1 MNQRTKHLLTLIL
14 SLMCAAYS
22 SAQVVIG
29 DKNKYKIYFEER
41 TVCLTDTIIRVRMT
55 YECSVANGQ
64 MKNVNVTFEEISAV
78 HTPDI
83 SYTESHNVNKKHIGR
98 VSVVA
103 NGFKANPEIKNC
115 NASTKNVG
123 GISMVTSCCKVY
135 GLSARHDGK
144 AINKIGENETVVAE
158 AVIDVAHPE
167 WSRLQLRAVSMT
179 QEQQAEYGKN
189 LINPKFS
196 KDPQWPALEFSPTT
210 AHLSDSTYTMTPAIE
225 YKKNDKGMMEYSI
238 RLNIQDIA
246 IFSIPITERNTPR
259 LGNVNLIVTD
269 IYPKAMK
276 NTPKYKSI
284 DEARK
289 AMYDVVT
296 VRALLDTRH
305 PERSQISVDA
315 GSVGFYGMGWHDQVV
330 FLHGMGLM

>member
-1 MNQRTKHLLTLIL
+1 MNRIKSIAIIILLLAIH
-14 SLMCAAYS
+14 AAYS

-41 TVCLTDTIIRVRMT
+41 TVCLTDTIIKVKVT

-64 MKNVNVTFEEISAV
+64 MKNVDVKFEEMSAEY
-78 HTPDI
+78 TPDM
-83 SYTESHNVNKKHIGR
+83 SYS
-98 VSVVA
+98 
-103 NGFKANPEIKNC
+103 EIKYH

-123 GISMVTSCCKVY
+123 GISMVTSYCKAN
-135 GLSARHDGK
+135 GLSARLDGK
-144 AINKIGENETVVAE
+144 AIDKIGENETVVAE

-179 QEQQAEYGKN
+179 QEQQGEYGKN
-189 LINPKFS
+189 LTNPTLS
-196 KDPQWPALEFSPTT
+196 KDAHWSVLNFSPTT
-210 AHLSDSTYTMTPAIE
+210 RHLNDTTYTMIPAIE
-225 YKKNDKGMMEYSI
+225 YKKNDKGVMEYSI
-238 RLNIQDIA
+238 RLDIQGISR
-246 IFSIPITERNTPR
+246 FSISIPDTKMPR
-259 LGNVNLIVTD
+259 LGGVNILETN
-269 IYPKAMK
+269 IYPRAMTGK
-276 NTPKYKSI
+276 PKYKSI

-305 PERSQISVDA
+305 PERSQISVDT

>member
-1 MNQRTKHLLTLIL
+1 MNRIKSIAIIILLLAIH
-14 SLMCAAYS
+14 AANS

-41 TVCLTDTIIRVRMT
+41 TVCLTDTIIKVKVT

-64 MKNVNVTFEEISAV
+64 MKNVDVKFEEMSAEY
-78 HTPDI
+78 TPDM
-83 SYTESHNVNKKHIGR
+83 SYS
-98 VSVVA
+98 
-103 NGFKANPEIKNC
+103 EIKYH

-123 GISMVTSCCKVY
+123 GISMVTSYCKAN
-135 GLSARHDGK
+135 GLSARLDGK
-144 AINKIGENETVVAE
+144 AIDKIRENETVVAE

-179 QEQQAEYGKN
+179 QEQQGEYGKN
-189 LINPKFS
+189 LTNPTLS
-196 KDPQWPALEFSPTT
+196 KDAHWSVLNFSPTT

-225 YKKNDKGMMEYSI
+225 YKKNDKGAMEYSI
-238 RLNIQDIA
+238 RLDIQGISR
-246 IFSIPITERNTPR
+246 FSISIPDTKMPR
-259 LGNVNLIVTD
+259 LNGVNILEAD
-269 IYPKAMK
+269 IYPMAMTGK
-276 NTPKYKSI
+276 PKYKSI

-305 PERSQISVDA
+305 PERSQISVDT

>member
-1 MNQRTKHLLTLIL
+1 MNRIKSIAIIILLLAIH
-14 SLMCAAYS
+14 AANS

-41 TVCLTDTIIRVRMT
+41 TVCLTDTIIKVKVT

-64 MKNVNVTFEEISAV
+64 MKNVDVKFEEMSAEYA
-78 HTPDI
+78 PDM
-83 SYTESHNVNKKHIGR
+83 SYS
-98 VSVVA
+98 
-103 NGFKANPEIKNC
+103 EIKYH

-123 GISMVTSCCKVY
+123 GISMVTSYCKAN
-135 GLSARHDGK
+135 GLSARLDGK
-144 AINKIGENETVVAE
+144 AIDKIGENETVVAE

-179 QEQQAEYGKN
+179 QEQQGEYGKN
-189 LINPKFS
+189 LTNPTLS
-196 KDPQWPALEFSPTT
+196 KDAHWSVLNFSPTT
-210 AHLSDSTYTMTPAIE
+210 AHLSDSTYTMIPAIE
-225 YKKNDKGMMEYSI
+225 YKKNDKGVMEYSI
-238 RLNIQDIA
+238 RLDIQGISR
-246 IFSIPITERNTPR
+246 FSISIPDTKMPR
-259 LGNVNLIVTD
+259 LGGVNILEAD
-269 IYPKAMK
+269 IYPRAMTGK
-276 NTPKYKSI
+276 PKYKSI

-305 PERSQISVDA
+305 PERSQISVDT
-315 GSVGFYGMGWHDQVV
+315 GSVGFYGMEWHDQVV

>member
-1 MNQRTKHLLTLIL
+1 MNRIKSIAIIILLLAIH
-14 SLMCAAYS
+14 AAYS

-41 TVCLTDTIIRVRMT
+41 TVCLTDTIIKVKVT

-64 MKNVNVTFEEISAV
+64 MKNVDVKFEEMSAEY
-78 HTPDI
+78 TPDM
-83 SYTESHNVNKKHIGR
+83 SYS
-98 VSVVA
+98 
-103 NGFKANPEIKNC
+103 EIKYH

-123 GISMVTSCCKVY
+123 GISMVTSYCKAN
-135 GLSARHDGK
+135 GLSARLDGK
-144 AINKIGENETVVAE
+144 TIDKIGENETVVAE

-179 QEQQAEYGKN
+179 QEQQGEYGKN
-189 LINPKFS
+189 LTNPTLS
-196 KDPQWPALEFSPTT
+196 KDAHWSVLNFSPTT
-210 AHLSDSTYTMTPAIE
+210 AHLSDSTYTMIPAIE
-225 YKKNDKGMMEYSI
+225 YKKNDKGVMEYSI
-238 RLNIQDIA
+238 RLDIQGISR
-246 IFSIPITERNTPR
+246 FSISIPDTKMPQLN
-259 LGNVNLIVTD
+259 GVNILEAD
-269 IYPKAMK
+269 IYPRAMTGK
-276 NTPKYKSI
+276 PKYKSI

-305 PERSQISVDA
+305 PERSQISVDT

>member
-1 MNQRTKHLLTLIL
+1 MKHLLTLTL
-14 SLMCAAYS
+14 FLMCAAYS

-41 TVCLTDTIIRVRMT
+41 TVCLTDTIIKVKVT

-64 MKNVNVTFEEISAV
+64 MKNVDVKFEEMSAEY
-78 HTPDI
+78 TPDM
-83 SYTESHNVNKKHIGR
+83 SYS
-98 VSVVA
+98 
-103 NGFKANPEIKNC
+103 EIKYH

-123 GISMVTSCCKVY
+123 GISMVTSYCKVHKNKSKG
-135 GLSARHDGK
+135 GLY
-144 AINKIGENETVVAE
+144 EMMEAE

-179 QEQQAEYGKN
+179 QEQQGEYGKN
-189 LINPKFS
+189 LTNPTLS
-196 KDPQWPALEFSPTT
+196 KDAHWSVLNFSPTT
-210 AHLSDSTYTMTPAIE
+210 RHLNDTTYTMTPAIE
-225 YKKNDKGMMEYSI
+225 YKKNDKGVMEYSI
-238 RLNIQDIA
+238 RLDIQGISR
-246 IFSIPITERNTPR
+246 FSISIPDTKMPQLN
-259 LGNVNLIVTD
+259 GVNILEAD
-269 IYPKAMK
+269 IYPRAMTGK
-276 NTPKYKSI
+276 PKYKSI

>member
-1 MNQRTKHLLTLIL
+1 MNRIKSIAIIILLLAIH
-14 SLMCAAYS
+14 AAYS

-41 TVCLTDTIIRVRMT
+41 TVCLTDTIIKVKVT

-64 MKNVNVTFEEISAV
+64 MKNVDVKFEEMSAEY
-78 HTPDI
+78 TPDM
-83 SYTESHNVNKKHIGR
+83 SYS
-98 VSVVA
+98 
-103 NGFKANPEIKNC
+103 EIKYH

-123 GISMVTSCCKVY
+123 GISMVTSYCKAN
-135 GLSARHDGK
+135 GLSARLDGK
-144 AINKIGENETVVAE
+144 AIDKIGEHEMVVAE

-179 QEQQAEYGKN
+179 QEQQGEYGKN
-189 LINPKFS
+189 LTNPTLS
-196 KDPQWPALEFSPTT
+196 KDAHWSVLNFSPTT

-225 YKKNDKGMMEYSI
+225 YKKNDKGVMEYSI
-238 RLNIQDIA
+238 RLDIQGISR
-246 IFSIPITERNTPR
+246 FSISIPDTKMPR
-259 LGNVNLIVTD
+259 LNGVNILETN
-269 IYPKAMK
+269 IYPMAMTGK
-276 NTPKYKSI
+276 PKYKSI

-305 PERSQISVDA
+305 PERSQISVDT

>member
-1 MNQRTKHLLTLIL
+1 MNLQMKHLLTLTL
-14 SLMCAAYS
+14 FLMCAAYS

-41 TVCLTDTIIRVRMT
+41 TVCLTDTIIKVKVT

-64 MKNVNVTFEEISAV
+64 MKNVDVKFEEMSAEY
-78 HTPDI
+78 TPDM
-83 SYTESHNVNKKHIGR
+83 SYS
-98 VSVVA
+98 
-103 NGFKANPEIKNC
+103 EIKYH

-123 GISMVTSCCKVY
+123 GISMVTSYCKVHKNKSKG
-135 GLSARHDGK
+135 GLY
-144 AINKIGENETVVAE
+144 EMMEAE

-179 QEQQAEYGKN
+179 QEQQGEYGKN
-189 LINPKFS
+189 LTNPTLS
-196 KDPQWPALEFSPTT
+196 KDAHWSVLNFSPTT
-210 AHLSDSTYTMTPAIE
+210 RHLNDTTYTMTPAIE
-225 YKKNDKGMMEYSI
+225 YKKNDKGVMEYSI
-238 RLNIQDIA
+238 RLDIQGISR
-246 IFSIPITERNTPR
+246 FSISIPDTKMPQLN
-259 LGNVNLIVTD
+259 GVNILEAD
-269 IYPKAMK
+269 IYPRAMTGK
-276 NTPKYKSI
+276 PKYKSI

>member
-1 MNQRTKHLLTLIL
+1 MNRIKSIAIIILLLAIH
-14 SLMCAAYS
+14 AANS

-41 TVCLTDTIIRVRMT
+41 TVCLTDTIIKVKVT

-64 MKNVNVTFEEISAV
+64 MKNVDVKFEEMSAEY
-78 HTPDI
+78 TPDM
-83 SYTESHNVNKKHIGR
+83 SYS
-98 VSVVA
+98 
-103 NGFKANPEIKNC
+103 EIKYH

-123 GISMVTSCCKVY
+123 GISMVTSYCKAN
-135 GLSARHDGK
+135 GLSARLDGK
-144 AINKIGENETVVAE
+144 AIDKIGENETVVAE

-179 QEQQAEYGKN
+179 QEQQGEYGKN
-189 LINPKFS
+189 LTNPTLS
-196 KDPQWPALEFSPTT
+196 KDAHWSVLNFSPTT
-210 AHLSDSTYTMTPAIE
+210 RHLNDTTYTMTPAIE
-225 YKKNDKGMMEYSI
+225 YKKNDKGVMEYSI
-238 RLNIQDIA
+238 RLDIQGISR
-246 IFSIPITERNTPR
+246 FSISIPDTKMPR
-259 LGNVNLIVTD
+259 LGGVNILEAD
-269 IYPKAMK
+269 IYPRAMTGK
-276 NTPKYKSI
+276 PKYKSI

-305 PERSQISVDA
+305 PERSQISVDT

>member
-1 MNQRTKHLLTLIL
+1 MNRIKSIAIIILLLAIH
-14 SLMCAAYS
+14 AAYS

-41 TVCLTDTIIRVRMT
+41 TVCLTDTIIKVKVT

-64 MKNVNVTFEEISAV
+64 MKNVDVKFEEMSAEY
-78 HTPDI
+78 TPDM
-83 SYTESHNVNKKHIGR
+83 SYS
-98 VSVVA
+98 
-103 NGFKANPEIKNC
+103 EIKYH

-238 RLNIQDIA
+238 RLDIQGISR
-246 IFSIPITERNTPR
+246 FSISIPDTKMPR
-259 LGNVNLIVTD
+259 LGGVNILEAD
-269 IYPKAMK
+269 IYPRAMTGK
-276 NTPKYKSI
+276 PKYKSI

-305 PERSQISVDA
+305 PERSQISVDT

>member
-1 MNQRTKHLLTLIL
+1 MNRIKSIAIIILLLAIH
-14 SLMCAAYS
+14 AANS

-41 TVCLTDTIIRVRMT
+41 TVCLTDTIIKVKVT

-64 MKNVNVTFEEISAV
+64 MKNVDVKFEEMSAEY
-78 HTPDI
+78 TPDM
-83 SYTESHNVNKKHIGR
+83 SYS
-98 VSVVA
+98 
-103 NGFKANPEIKNC
+103 EIKYH

-123 GISMVTSCCKVY
+123 GISMVTSYCKAN
-135 GLSARHDGK
+135 GLSARLDGK
-144 AINKIGENETVVAE
+144 AIDKIGENETVVAE

-179 QEQQAEYGKN
+179 QEQQGEYGKN
-189 LINPKFS
+189 LTNPTLS
-196 KDPQWPALEFSPTT
+196 KDAHWSVLNFSPTT
-210 AHLSDSTYTMTPAIE
+210 RHLNDTTYTMTPAIE
-225 YKKNDKGMMEYSI
+225 YKKNDKGVMEYSI
-238 RLNIQDIA
+238 RLDIQGISR
-246 IFSIPITERNTPR
+246 FSISIPDTKMPR
-259 LGNVNLIVTD
+259 LGGVNILETN
-269 IYPKAMK
+269 IYPRAMTGK
-276 NTPKYKSI
+276 PKYKSI

-305 PERSQISVDA
+305 PERSQISVDT

>member
-1 MNQRTKHLLTLIL
+1 MNIRAKHLLTLIL

-29 DKNKYKIYFEER
+29 DKNKYKIYFDER
-41 TVCLTDTIIRVRMT
+41 PVCLTDTTIRVKVT

-64 MKNVNVTFEEISAV
+64 MKNVDVTFEEISAV

-83 SYTESHNVNKKHIGR
+83 SYTESHNANTKHIGR

-103 NGFKANPEIKNC
+103 NGFKANPEIKNR

-144 AINKIGENETVVAE
+144 AINKIGENEMVVAE

-196 KDPQWPALEFSPTT
+196 KDPQRPALEFSPTT

-225 YKKNDKGMMEYSI
+225 YKKNDKGVMKYSI
-238 RLNIQDIA
+238 RLNIQGIA
-246 IFSIPITERNTPR
+246 IFSIPITESNTPR

-284 DEARK
+284 DAARK
-289 AMYDVVT
+289 GMYDVVT

-315 GSVGFYGMGWHDQVV
+315 GSVGFYGMEWHNQAV
-330 FLHGMGLM
+330 FLHSMGLM

>member
-1 MNQRTKHLLTLIL
+1 MNRIKSIAIIILLLAIH
-14 SLMCAAYS
+14 AANS

-41 TVCLTDTIIRVRMT
+41 TVCLTDTIIKVKVT

-64 MKNVNVTFEEISAV
+64 MKNVDVKFEEMSAEY
-78 HTPDI
+78 TPDM
-83 SYTESHNVNKKHIGR
+83 SYS
-98 VSVVA
+98 
-103 NGFKANPEIKNC
+103 EIKYH

-123 GISMVTSCCKVY
+123 GISMVTSYCKAN
-135 GLSARHDGK
+135 GLSARLDGK
-144 AINKIGENETVVAE
+144 AIDKIGENETVVAE

-179 QEQQAEYGKN
+179 QEQQGEYGKN
-189 LINPKFS
+189 LTNPTLS
-196 KDPQWPALEFSPTT
+196 KDAHWSVLNFSPTT

-225 YKKNDKGMMEYSI
+225 YKKNDKGVMEYSI
-238 RLNIQDIA
+238 RLDIQGISR
-246 IFSIPITERNTPR
+246 FSISIPDTKMPR
-259 LGNVNLIVTD
+259 LGGVNILETN
-269 IYPKAMK
+269 IYPMAMTGK
-276 NTPKYKSI
+276 PKYKSI

-305 PERSQISVDA
+305 PERSQISVDT

>member
-1 MNQRTKHLLTLIL
+1 MNRIKSIAIIILLLAIH
-14 SLMCAAYS
+14 AAYS

-41 TVCLTDTIIRVRMT
+41 TVCLTDTIIKVKVT

-64 MKNVNVTFEEISAV
+64 MKNVDVKFEEMSAEY
-78 HTPDI
+78 TPDM
-83 SYTESHNVNKKHIGR
+83 SYS
-98 VSVVA
+98 
-103 NGFKANPEIKNC
+103 EIKYH

-123 GISMVTSCCKVY
+123 GISMVTSYCKAN
-135 GLSARHDGK
+135 GLSARLDGK
-144 AINKIGENETVVAE
+144 AIDKIGENETVVAE

-179 QEQQAEYGKN
+179 QEQQGEYGKN
-189 LINPKFS
+189 LTNPTLS
-196 KDPQWPALEFSPTT
+196 KDAHWSVLNFSPTT
-210 AHLSDSTYTMTPAIE
+210 RHLNDTTYTMTPAIE
-225 YKKNDKGMMEYSI
+225 YKKNDKGVMEYSI
-238 RLNIQDIA
+238 RLDIQGISR
-246 IFSIPITERNTPR
+246 FSISIPDTKMPR
-259 LGNVNLIVTD
+259 LGGVNILESD
-269 IYPKAMK
+269 IYPMAMTGK
-276 NTPKYKSI
+276 PKYKSI

-305 PERSQISVDA
+305 PERSQISVDT

>member
-1 MNQRTKHLLTLIL
+1 MNRIKSIAIIILLLAIH
-14 SLMCAAYS
+14 AAYS

-41 TVCLTDTIIRVRMT
+41 TVCLTDTIIKVKVT

-64 MKNVNVTFEEISAV
+64 MKNVDVKFEEMSAEY
-78 HTPDI
+78 TPDM
-83 SYTESHNVNKKHIGR
+83 SYS
-98 VSVVA
+98 
-103 NGFKANPEIKNC
+103 EIKYH

-123 GISMVTSCCKVY
+123 GISMVTSYCKAN
-135 GLSARHDGK
+135 GLSARLDGK
-144 AINKIGENETVVAE
+144 AIDKIGENETVVAE

-179 QEQQAEYGKN
+179 QEQQGEYGKN
-189 LINPKFS
+189 LTNPTLS
-196 KDPQWPALEFSPTT
+196 KDAHWSVLNFSPTT
-210 AHLSDSTYTMTPAIE
+210 RHLNDTTYTMTPAIE
-225 YKKNDKGMMEYSI
+225 YKKNDKGVMEYSI
-238 RLNIQDIA
+238 RLDIQGISR
-246 IFSIPITERNTPR
+246 FSISIPDTKMPR
-259 LGNVNLIVTD
+259 LGGVNILETN
-269 IYPKAMK
+269 IYPRAMTGK
-276 NTPKYKSI
+276 PKYKSI

-305 PERSQISVDA
+305 PERSQISVDS

>member
-1 MNQRTKHLLTLIL
+1 MNRIKSIAIIILLLAIH
-14 SLMCAAYS
+14 AAYS

-41 TVCLTDTIIRVRMT
+41 TVCLTDTIIKVKVT

-64 MKNVNVTFEEISAV
+64 MKNVDVKFEEMSAEY
-78 HTPDI
+78 TPDM
-83 SYTESHNVNKKHIGR
+83 SYS
-98 VSVVA
+98 
-103 NGFKANPEIKNC
+103 EIKYH

-123 GISMVTSCCKVY
+123 GISMVTSYCKAN

-210 AHLSDSTYTMTPAIE
+210 AHLSDSTYTMIPAIE
-225 YKKNDKGMMEYSI
+225 YKKNDKGVMEYSI
-238 RLNIQDIA
+238 RLDIQGISR
-246 IFSIPITERNTPR
+246 FSISIPDTKMPR
-259 LGNVNLIVTD
+259 LGGVNILEAD
-269 IYPKAMK
+269 IYPRAMTGK
-276 NTPKYKSI
+276 PKYKSI

-305 PERSQISVDA
+305 PERSQISVDT

>member
-1 MNQRTKHLLTLIL
+1 MNRIKSIAIIILLLAIH
-14 SLMCAAYS
+14 AANS

-41 TVCLTDTIIRVRMT
+41 TVCLTDTIIKVKVT

-64 MKNVNVTFEEISAV
+64 MKNVDVKFEEMSAEYA
-78 HTPDI
+78 PDM
-83 SYTESHNVNKKHIGR
+83 SYS
-98 VSVVA
+98 
-103 NGFKANPEIKNC
+103 EIKYH

-123 GISMVTSCCKVY
+123 GISMVTSYCKAN
-135 GLSARHDGK
+135 GLSARLDGK
-144 AINKIGENETVVAE
+144 AIDKIGEHEMVEAE
-158 AVIDVAHPE
+158 AMIDVAHPE

-179 QEQQAEYGKN
+179 QEQQGEYGKN
-189 LINPKFS
+189 LTNPTLS
-196 KDPQWPALEFSPTT
+196 KDAHWSVLNFSPTT
-210 AHLSDSTYTMTPAIE
+210 AHLSDSTYTMIPAIE
-225 YKKNDKGMMEYSI
+225 YKKNDKGVMEYSI
-238 RLNIQDIA
+238 RLDIQGISR
-246 IFSIPITERNTPR
+246 FSISIPDTKMPQLN
-259 LGNVNLIVTD
+259 GVNILEAD
-269 IYPKAMK
+269 IYPRAMTGK
-276 NTPKYKSI
+276 PKYKSI

-305 PERSQISVDA
+305 PERSQISVDT

>member
-1 MNQRTKHLLTLIL
+1 MTIQKSYHTNKTNNIMNRIKSIAIIILLLAIH
-14 SLMCAAYS
+14 AAYS

-41 TVCLTDTIIRVRMT
+41 TVCLTDTIIKVKVT

-64 MKNVNVTFEEISAV
+64 MKNVDVKFEEMSAEY
-78 HTPDI
+78 TPNM
-83 SYTESHNVNKKHIGR
+83 SYS
-98 VSVVA
+98 
-103 NGFKANPEIKNC
+103 EIKYH

-123 GISMVTSCCKVY
+123 GISMVTSYCKAN
-135 GLSARHDGK
+135 GLSARLDGK
-144 AINKIGENETVVAE
+144 AIDKIGENETVVAE

-179 QEQQAEYGKN
+179 QEQQGEYGKN
-189 LINPKFS
+189 LTNPTLS
-196 KDPQWPALEFSPTT
+196 KDAHWSVLNFSPTT
-210 AHLSDSTYTMTPAIE
+210 RHLNDTTYTMTPAIE
-225 YKKNDKGMMEYSI
+225 YKKNDKGVMEYSI
-238 RLNIQDIA
+238 RLDIQGISR
-246 IFSIPITERNTPR
+246 FSISIPDTKMPR
-259 LGNVNLIVTD
+259 LGGVNILEAD
-269 IYPKAMK
+269 IYPRAMTGK
-276 NTPKYKSI
+276 PKYKSI

-305 PERSQISVDA
+305 PERSQISVDT

>member
-1 MNQRTKHLLTLIL
+1 MNRIKSIAIIILLLAIH
-14 SLMCAAYS
+14 AANS

-41 TVCLTDTIIRVRMT
+41 TVCLTDTIIRVRMA

-64 MKNVNVTFEEISAV
+64 MKNVDVTFEEMSAEYA
-78 HTPDI
+78 PDM
-83 SYTESHNVNKKHIGR
+83 SYS
-98 VSVVA
+98 
-103 NGFKANPEIKNC
+103 EIKYH

-123 GISMVTSCCKVY
+123 GISMVTSYCKAN
-135 GLSARHDGK
+135 GLSARLDGK
-144 AINKIGENETVVAE
+144 AIDKIGENETVVAE

-179 QEQQAEYGKN
+179 QEQQGEYGKN
-189 LINPKFS
+189 LTNPTLS
-196 KDPQWPALEFSPTT
+196 KDAHWSVLNFSPTT
-210 AHLSDSTYTMTPAIE
+210 RHLNDTTYTMTPAIE
-225 YKKNDKGMMEYSI
+225 YKKNDKGVMEYSI
-238 RLNIQDIA
+238 RLDIQGISR
-246 IFSIPITERNTPR
+246 FSISIPDTKMPQLN
-259 LGNVNLIVTD
+259 GVNILEAD
-269 IYPKAMK
+269 IYPRAMTGK
-276 NTPKYKSI
+276 PKYKSI

-305 PERSQISVDA
+305 PERSQISVDT

>member
-1 MNQRTKHLLTLIL
+1 MNRIKSIAIIILLLAIH
-14 SLMCAAYS
+14 AANS

-41 TVCLTDTIIRVRMT
+41 TVCLTDTIIKVKVT

-64 MKNVNVTFEEISAV
+64 MKNVDVKFEEMSAEY
-78 HTPDI
+78 TPDM
-83 SYTESHNVNKKHIGR
+83 SYS
-98 VSVVA
+98 
-103 NGFKANPEIKNC
+103 EIKYH

-123 GISMVTSCCKVY
+123 GISMVTSYCKAN
-135 GLSARHDGK
+135 GLSARLDGK
-144 AINKIGENETVVAE
+144 AIDKIGENETVVAE

-179 QEQQAEYGKN
+179 QEQQGEYGKN
-189 LINPKFS
+189 LTNPTLS
-196 KDPQWPALEFSPTT
+196 KDAHWSVLNFSPTT
-210 AHLSDSTYTMTPAIE
+210 AHLSDSTYTMIPAIE
-225 YKKNDKGMMEYSI
+225 YKKNDKGVMEYSI
-238 RLNIQDIA
+238 RLDIQGISR
-246 IFSIPITERNTPR
+246 FSISIPDTKMPR
-259 LGNVNLIVTD
+259 LGGVNILEAD
-269 IYPKAMK
+269 IYPRAMTGK
-276 NTPKYKSI
+276 PKYKSI

-305 PERSQISVDA
+305 PERSQISVDT

>member
-1 MNQRTKHLLTLIL
+1 MNRIKSIAIIILLLAIH
-14 SLMCAAYS
+14 AANS

-41 TVCLTDTIIRVRMT
+41 TVCLTDTIIKVKVT

-64 MKNVNVTFEEISAV
+64 MKNVDVKFEEMSAEY
-78 HTPDI
+78 TPDM
-83 SYTESHNVNKKHIGR
+83 SYS
-98 VSVVA
+98 
-103 NGFKANPEIKNC
+103 EIKYH

-123 GISMVTSCCKVY
+123 GISMVTSYCKAN
-135 GLSARHDGK
+135 GLSARLDGK
-144 AINKIGENETVVAE
+144 AIDKIGEHEMVEAE
-158 AVIDVAHPE
+158 AMIDVAHPE

-179 QEQQAEYGKN
+179 QEQQGEYGKN
-189 LINPKFS
+189 LTNPTLS
-196 KDPQWPALEFSPTT
+196 KDAHWSVLNFSPTT
-210 AHLSDSTYTMTPAIE
+210 RHLNNTTYTMTPAIE
-225 YKKNDKGMMEYSI
+225 YKKNDKGVMEYSI
-238 RLNIQDIA
+238 RLDIQGISR
-246 IFSIPITERNTPR
+246 FSISIPDTKMPR
-259 LGNVNLIVTD
+259 LNGVNILETN
-269 IYPKAMK
+269 IYPRAMTGK
-276 NTPKYKSI
+276 PKYKSI

-305 PERSQISVDA
+305 PERSQISVDT

>member
-1 MNQRTKHLLTLIL
+1 MNRIKSIAIIILLLAIH
-14 SLMCAAYS
+14 AANS

-41 TVCLTDTIIRVRMT
+41 TVCLTDTIIKVKVT

-64 MKNVNVTFEEISAV
+64 MKNVDVKFEEMSAEY
-78 HTPDI
+78 TPDM
-83 SYTESHNVNKKHIGR
+83 SYS
-98 VSVVA
+98 
-103 NGFKANPEIKNC
+103 EIKYH

-123 GISMVTSCCKVY
+123 GISMVTSYCKAN
-135 GLSARHDGK
+135 GLSARLDGK
-144 AINKIGENETVVAE
+144 AIDKIGEHEMVEAE
-158 AVIDVAHPE
+158 AMIDVAHPE

-179 QEQQAEYGKN
+179 QEQQGEYGKN
-189 LINPKFS
+189 LTNPTLS
-196 KDPQWPALEFSPTT
+196 KDAHWSVLNFSPTT
-210 AHLSDSTYTMTPAIE
+210 AHLSDSTYTMIPAIE
-225 YKKNDKGMMEYSI
+225 YKKNDKGVMEYSI
-238 RLNIQDIA
+238 RLDIQGISR
-246 IFSIPITERNTPR
+246 FSISIPDTKMPR
-259 LGNVNLIVTD
+259 LNGVNILETN
-269 IYPKAMK
+269 IYPMAMTGK
-276 NTPKYKSI
+276 PKYKSI

-305 PERSQISVDA
+305 PERSQISVDT

>member
-1 MNQRTKHLLTLIL
+1 MNRIKSIAIIILLLAIH
-14 SLMCAAYS
+14 AAYS

-41 TVCLTDTIIRVRMT
+41 TVCLTDTIIKVKVT

-64 MKNVNVTFEEISAV
+64 MKNVDVKFEEMSAEY
-78 HTPDI
+78 TPDM
-83 SYTESHNVNKKHIGR
+83 SYS
-98 VSVVA
+98 
-103 NGFKANPEIKNC
+103 EIKYH

-123 GISMVTSCCKVY
+123 GISMVTSYCKAN
-135 GLSARHDGK
+135 GLSARLDGK
-144 AINKIGENETVVAE
+144 TIDKIGENETVVAE

-179 QEQQAEYGKN
+179 QEQQGEYGKN
-189 LINPKFS
+189 LTNPTLS
-196 KDPQWPALEFSPTT
+196 KDAHWSVLNFSPTT
-210 AHLSDSTYTMTPAIE
+210 AHLSDSTYTMIPAIE
-225 YKKNDKGMMEYSI
+225 YKKNDKGVMEYSI
-238 RLNIQDIA
+238 RLDIQGISR
-246 IFSIPITERNTPR
+246 FSISIPDTKMPR
-259 LGNVNLIVTD
+259 LGGVNILEAD
-269 IYPKAMK
+269 IYPRAMTGK
-276 NTPKYKSI
+276 PKYKSI

-305 PERSQISVDA
+305 PERSQISVDT

>member
-1 MNQRTKHLLTLIL
+1 MNRIKSIAIIILLLAIHP
-14 SLMCAAYS
+14 AYS

-41 TVCLTDTIIRVRMT
+41 TVCLTDTIIKVKVT

-64 MKNVNVTFEEISAV
+64 MKNVDVKFEEMSAEY
-78 HTPDI
+78 TPDM
-83 SYTESHNVNKKHIGR
+83 SYS
-98 VSVVA
+98 
-103 NGFKANPEIKNC
+103 EIKYH

-123 GISMVTSCCKVY
+123 GISMVTSYCKAN
-135 GLSARHDGK
+135 GLSARLDGK
-144 AINKIGENETVVAE
+144 AIDKIGENETVVAE

-179 QEQQAEYGKN
+179 QEQQGEYGKN
-189 LINPKFS
+189 LTNPTLS
-196 KDPQWPALEFSPTT
+196 KDAHWSVLNFSPTT
-210 AHLSDSTYTMTPAIE
+210 RHLNDTTYTMTPAIE
-225 YKKNDKGMMEYSI
+225 YKKNDKGVMEYSI
-238 RLNIQDIA
+238 RLDIQGISR
-246 IFSIPITERNTPR
+246 FSISIPDTKMPR
-259 LGNVNLIVTD
+259 LGGVNILETN
-269 IYPKAMK
+269 IYPRAMTGK
-276 NTPKYKSI
+276 PKYKSI

-305 PERSQISVDA
+305 PERSQISVDT

>member
-1 MNQRTKHLLTLIL
+1 MKHLLTLTL
-14 SLMCAAYS
+14 FLMCAAYS

-41 TVCLTDTIIRVRMT
+41 TVCLTDTIIKVKVT

-64 MKNVNVTFEEISAV
+64 MKNVDVKFEEMSAEY
-78 HTPDI
+78 TPDM
-83 SYTESHNVNKKHIGR
+83 SYS
-98 VSVVA
+98 
-103 NGFKANPEIKNC
+103 EIKYH

-123 GISMVTSCCKVY
+123 GISMVTSYCKAN
-135 GLSARHDGK
+135 GLSARLDGK
-144 AINKIGENETVVAE
+144 TIDKIGENETVVAE

-167 WSRLQLRAVSMT
+167 WSRLHLRAVSMT
-179 QEQQAEYGKN
+179 QEQLGEYGKN
-189 LINPKFS
+189 LTNPTLS
-196 KDPQWPALEFSPTT
+196 KDAHWSVLNFSPTT
-210 AHLSDSTYTMTPAIE
+210 AHLSDSTYTMIPAIE
-225 YKKNDKGMMEYSI
+225 YKKNDKGVMEYSI
-238 RLNIQDIA
+238 RLDIQGISR
-246 IFSIPITERNTPR
+246 FSISIPDTKMPR
-259 LGNVNLIVTD
+259 LNGVNILETN
-269 IYPKAMK
+269 IYPMAMTGK
-276 NTPKYKSI
+276 PKYKSI

-305 PERSQISVDA
+305 PERSQISVDT